1 MAYLVLARKYRPQ
14 TFSDVVR
21 QGHVT
26 RTLTNAIRSGRV
38 AHAILFAGP
47 RGTGK
52 TTIARILAKS
62 MNCEQGPTPA
72 PCNACR
78 SCTEITGGHAV
89 DVLEIDGAS
98 NNGVD
103 HIRDLRENIRYMP
116 AHSRFKI
123 YIIDEVH
130 MLSTAAF
137 NALLKTLEEPPAHV
151 MFLFATT
158 EPHKIPITILSRCQR
173 HDLRRIETDDVVRHM
188 AYLCRREG
196 VAMAEESLSLIA
208 REAGGSMRDALSL
221 LDHVMACAEGEMTH
235 RQVLDIL
242 GVVDRDVIFRLA
254 EAVLRRDIPAALTLV
269 DEVHDHGHNLKEL
282 YAGLLEHFRNLLV
295 VRMSR
300 EAADL
305 VDAPDHERRRMA
317 ESVREV
323 SEAHL
328 TQLLDVLFRE
338 ESAIR
343 FSAQPRIALEMALF
357 RMFQIRPALPI
368 ETLID
373 KLDALGRGVLT
384 EAELERPDPLDL
396 PPEPAAP
403 RVQEGRPNP
412 AAPSEEKGTG
422 NAPQLQ
428 EPPPTSEPANA
439 APPGP
444 AVRGQSVGPTPEAPP
459 APGEKAAQ
467 AQPAPPP
474 EADSPEPARADAPPD
489 DLEDASALDASSNRS
504 YSSERTPSDTAGYVR
519 EAAPQE
525 VEARASEP
533 PASDVTDSDGSV
545 PPPEPPGDTRETRPP
560 APDGAEQTPGEAA
573 APTDLL
579 DRVMTRVPRS
589 LSSFLAKCQVKAAE
603 NGAVT
608 LVVNGSDFHL
618 NHLKKQERTLQ
629 KLFSDAS
636 GQPVRLTF
644 RKGEGGGSG
653 PRRAVEV
660 NRRRDEAV
668 NHPLVAAAMEIF
680 DGTLVDVKP
689 LSEE

>member
-62 MNCEQGPTPA
+62 MNCEQGPTPE

-78 SCTEITGGHAV
+78 SCAEITGGHAV

-188 AYLCRREG
+188 ADLCRREG

-300 EAADL
+300 AAGDL

-323 SEAHL
+323 SEVHL

-343 FSAQPRIALEMALF
+343 FAAQPRIALEMALF

-396 PPEPAAP
+396 PPPPATATAAP
-403 RVQEGRPNP
+403 QAQETRPNP
-412 AAPSEEKGTG
+412 AAPAEKQAPQ
-422 NAPQLQ
+422 NAPRCQAA
-428 EPPPTSEPANA
+428 PPPSEPADA

-444 AVRGQSVGPTPEAPP
+444 AVHGRSVQPSVSPTPQPPP
-459 APGEKAAQ
+459 APSEKAAQ
-467 AQPAPPP
+467 APPAAPPPDAQPEEVRRADATPAPNPPP
-474 EADSPEPARADAPPD
+474 EADPPEPAGEDTPPHPA
-489 DLEDASALDASSNRS
+489 ESKAASALDASSHRP
-504 YSSERTPSDTAGYVR
+504 YSSGDTASDAAGHVLR
-519 EAAPQE
+519 EASPAAEESRP
-525 VEARASEP
+525 AAS
-533 PASDVTDSDGSV
+533 G
-545 PPPEPPGDTRETRPP
+545 G
-560 APDGAEQTPGEAA
+560 AA

-579 DRVMTRVPRS
+579 DRVTALAPRS
-589 LSSFLAKCQVKAAE
+589 LSSFLAKCQVEATE
-603 NGAVT
+603 NGALT

-636 GQPVRLTF
+636 GQPVRLSF
-644 RKGEGGGSG
+644 RKGEGGGPG
-653 PRRAVEV
+653 PKRAVEV